1 MQKTSDLSFS
11 CWHLKCRKHQSGRCQ
26 KIRIE
31 IAGDKCE
38 NSLSLFS
45 LSPSFSITPSL
56 SLPLSLPASQPA
68 NAFGTEKRSGCCG
81 GIWER
86 EKERERKSFRS
97 FLFFRFPVVVSVC
110 APFYVTVDVHG
121 RRSSFTLQGSMAVAH
136 FWLVLSSDWSRRK
149 QEKTPFENG
158 AKIHLW
164 KIHFI
169 DRH

>member
-56 SLPLSLPASQPA
+56 SHPLSLSQHHNLQTHLGPKSA
-68 NAFGTEKRSGCCG
+68 LGVVEVYV
-81 GIWER
+81 WER

-110 APFYVTVDVHG
+110 APFYALCYSRCPWTPIQFHSPG
-121 RRSSFTLQGSMAVAH
+121 FYGGSALLTRA
-136 FWLVLSSDWSRRK
+136 
-149 QEKTPFENG
+149 Q
-158 AKIHLW
+158 
-164 KIHFI
+164 
-169 DRH
+169 